1 MAGEPDRQSSLHK
14 LACNDAP
21 ADEGCREFLA
31 AGHGEGGKLRE
42 LKRNSRK
49 SPDRVRENRGY
60 LCRTNRAGADG
71 MKFIERFLQ
80 YATAPWVV
88 AYFLLPV
95 NIWSI
100 GMFGLIFT
108 V

>member
-1 MAGEPDRQSSLHK
+1 
-14 LACNDAP
+14 
-21 ADEGCREFLA
+21 
-31 AGHGEGGKLRE
+31 
-42 LKRNSRK
+42 
-49 SPDRVRENRGY
+49 
-60 LCRTNRAGADG
+60 

-80 YATAPWVV
+80 YATAPWLV

-108 V
+108 VGLWTALYPQGMLGVAKAAHPAVDTEDERLWWGARVIGFVFILVSIVAVVQVIANSR